1 MLPFD
6 TQFSI
11 LYFYLFSTT
20 TKKKNWTKNVLNK
33 WIMLDLLME
42 KKFNWLRTKIMIIKV
57 HQMQAG

>member
-11 LYFYLFSTT
+11 LYFYFFSTT

-42 KKFNWLRTKIMIIKV
+42 KKFNWLRTKIMVIKV